1 MRKGRLAHLLV
12 FVVFLAAGGGLASAL
27 PSSLPGS
34 ASASLAL
41 KGLIDRNLVRAEIV
55 TSTDRLHDY
64 WVERG
69 VVSKLRGNLLSL
81 READGTIRTVK
92 LSPLTRIKLDGRRVA
107 ARRVVAGLRAT
118 VMRDG
123 SAAASWLYVFKKGA
137 DTTGPLI
144 KALLVTGFV
153 RAEVVAQNASQL
165 SNSLADTGVIQSVG
179 STSLT
184 LTETDGTSWNIPIDS
199 SALVQVNVRTAD
211 IGSLAAGM
219 PATVIRHGDGSPAQI
234 WAVGKPAS
242 RLKTGTRG

>member
-1 MRKGRLAHLLV
+1 MRKRRLACLLV
-12 FVVFLAAGGGLASAL
+12 LVVFLAAGGGLAAAL

-34 ASASLAL
+34 ASAGLAL
-41 KGLIDRNLVRAEIV
+41 KGLIDQNLVRAEIV

-64 WVERG
+64 LVDRG

-81 READGTIRTVK
+81 READGFIRTVN

-107 ARRVVAGLRAT
+107 ARRVVPGLRAT

-144 KALLVTGFV
+144 KALLATGFV
-153 RAEVVAQNASQL
+153 RAEVVAQNAGQL
-165 SNSLADTGVIQSVG
+165 GNSLADTGVIQSVG
-179 STSLT
+179 GTSLT
-184 LTETDGTSWNIPIDS
+184 LTEADGTSPDIPIDS
-199 SALVQVNVRTAD
+199 SALVQVNIRMAD
-211 IGSLAAGM
+211 IGSLVAGM
-219 PATVIRHGDGSPAQI
+219 PATVIQHGDGSPTQI

-242 RLKTGTRG
+242 RLRTGTRG